1 MLLHYVDMLGQ
12 AAYIRFNSRGDAD
25 MNAQRGGSALK
36 TDITIALHSLGREHR
51 GWYKRQTIQE
61 LREMLAALRK
71 EQVAAGIIKKTAAA

>member
-1 MLLHYVDMLGQ
+1 
-12 AAYIRFNSRGDAD
+12 

-51 GWYKRQTIQE
+51 GWYKRQTLPE

-71 EQVAAGIIKKTAAA
+71 EQVEAGIIKKTAAA